1 MADQPTVAPALSTP
15 AEHLFEHVSDEAR
28 VDTGQESHATNHDL
42 AVVYEVARTAQELH
56 DGGRRRIALQFPD
69 HMLPDAPA
77 VAALLEDALAVLC
90 DGGDAVV
97 KSDKPEAAASSQSDP
112 NPHVAVAKVS
122 ESSSQAATDV
132 QGSSSK
138 VTKTTSTGLQKQR
151 IYILADTSYSACC
164 VDEIA
169 AEHVDADVVVH
180 YGRSC
185 LSPTSR
191 LPVIHVFTKH
201 RLDRQAVISE
211 FVREFPAMDSRVVLM
226 ADVAYQDHVDSVASD
241 LSARGYTNVLTT
253 SAIHLPFG
261 KLPNRTARNSSGDS
275 VEFEGP
281 SAADLTEYDIFHI
294 STPPTSL
301 LLALS
306 SRVKSLRIFPTAAPN
321 ASSSS
326 HLSDAPSVAQF
337 SRRLLGRRYAKL
349 LTLSTAGIIGI
360 LVNTLSVSNYL
371 SSLDAIR
378 KQIAAAGKKSYTVV
392 VGKLNPA
399 KLANFAEIDGWVVVG
414 CWESSLVEDDASF
427 YRPAITPF
435 ELEVALMK
443 DEERVWGDKWWGG
456 IEAIK
461 APQEGVDTSAG
472 KEKSATGPDG
482 LASPDAEDDDD
493 ESEPPEFDLRTGKL
507 VSRSR
512 PMRGQRV
519 ANTSTG
525 DDATF
530 RAPVSGQLAVRQKAE
545 VATINGVVSP
555 GAEFLR
561 SQRTWT
567 GLGSDFDTEER
578 STVVEEGRSGVARG
592 YTVGS
597 DADRS

>member
-1 MADQPTVAPALSTP
+1 MADQLAAPPALSTS
-15 AEHLFEHVSDEAR
+15 AEHLFEHVDDAAPK
-28 VDTGQESHATNHDL
+28 DTGQEERATTEDL
-42 AVVYEVARTAQELH
+42 LAVYEVERTAR
-56 DGGRRRIALQFPD
+56 DIYNGRRRRVALQFPD
-69 HMLPDAPA
+69 HMLRDAPA
-77 VAALLEDALAVLC
+77 VVALLKDALAALRSNATFSAVTALSQEEVGSTTPTPAA
-90 DGGDAVV
+90 GGAPAV
-97 KSDKPEAAASSQSDP
+97 Q
-112 NPHVAVAKVS
+112 
-122 ESSSQAATDV
+122 QTATREEE
-132 QGSSSK
+132 
-138 VTKTTSTGLQKQR
+138 R

-164 VDEIA
+164 VDEVA

-201 RLDRQAVISE
+201 RLDHAAVLE
-211 FVREFPAMDSRVVLM
+211 AFEKEFPDKESRAVLV
-226 ADVAYQDHVDSVASD
+226 ADVTYHDHLPSIFSR
-241 LSARGYTNVLTT
+241 LKERGYVNVLST
-253 SAIHLPFG
+253 SPIHNPTG
-261 KLPNRTARNSSGDS
+261 KLPNRTVLDADGTALDCEGSSG
-275 VEFEGP
+275 V
-281 SAADLTEYDIFHI
+281 DLGQYHVFHI
-294 STPPTSL
+294 SSPPTSL
-301 LLALS
+301 LLALLT
-306 SRVKSLRIFPTAAPN
+306 RVESLRIFPTPAP
-321 ASSSS
+321 ADSSSS
-326 HLSDAPSVAQF
+326 HLSDASSVAQF
-337 SRRLLGRRYAKL
+337 TRRLLGRRYAKL

-360 LVNTLSVSNYL
+360 LVNTLSVSNYM

-427 YRPAITPF
+427 YRAAITPF

-443 DEERVWGDKWWGG
+443 DDERIWGERWWGG
-456 IEAIK
+456 IE
-461 APQEGVDTSAG
+461 GVKEPEVREAAVERSRNDESA
-472 KEKSATGPDG
+472 EADHNDG
-482 LASPDAEDDDD
+482 DDDDDD
-493 ESEPPEFDLRTGKL
+493 ESAPPEFDLRTGKL

-512 PMRGQRV
+512 PMRASQKGGQQTE
-519 ANTSTG
+519 AGAGDKPDGTG
-525 DDATF
+525 SSA
-530 RAPVSGQLAVRQKAE
+530 LALRPKAE

-578 STVVEEGRSGVARG
+578 SAAVEEGRSGVARG

-597 DADRS
+597 IDERS